1 MNPFFSI
8 ITCTYNSETH
18 LPGAI
23 ASLRSSNIDDYEH
36 IFVDGAST
44 DGTLEVIRQHLRP
57 QDRVHSEPDQGI
69 YDALNK
75 GLDLARGDVIG
86 LLHSDDRFASDR
98 VLERVQDAFR
108 DPSVDAVYG
117 DLHYVSAG
125 SPARLIRAWK
135 SAPFEPALLRR
146 GWMPPHPTLFIRR
159 KRLDAVGRYDIGMR
173 IAADYDFI
181 LRLFQQ
187 ATLKT
192 AYLPETL
199 VLMQT
204 GGASNRSLGNVLRKS
219 REDLQALRRNGVG
232 GWRTLAW
239 KNASKLGQFF

>member
-1 MNPFFSI
+1 MSQFFSI

-23 ASLRSSNIDDYEH
+23 ASLRSGRFDDYEH

-44 DGTLEVIRQHLRP
+44 DGTLNIIRQHLRP
-57 QDRVHSEPDQGI
+57 ADRLHSAPDKGI

-75 GLDLARGDVIG
+75 GLDLARGEVVG
-86 LLHSDDRFASDR
+86 LLHSDDRFASDQ
-98 VLERVQDAFR
+98 VLEQVHDAFR

-117 DLHYVSAG
+117 DLRYISA
-125 SPARLIRAWK
+125 SHPARLIREWK
-135 SAPFEPALLRR
+135 SAPFKPALLKQ
-146 GWMPPHPTLFIRR
+146 GWMPPHPTLFLRR
-159 KRLDAVGRYDIGMR
+159 QRLNAVGRYDIGMR

-181 LRLFQQ
+181 LRLFKQPNL
-187 ATLKT
+187 TT

-204 GGASNRSLGNVLRKS
+204 GGVSNRSLGNVLLKS

-232 GWRTLAW
+232 GWRTLAL
-239 KNASKLGQFF
+239 KNVSKLGQFF